1 MAVEIV
7 YPAWWEWFQPI
18 LWVILL
24 FIGLIIV
31 YYIIREIQ
39 EGRVTPRLA
48 EIELEKE
55 KLKLMTLE
63 YAHRGQPFFRIP
75 QEQLE
80 EINKL
85 DEENIRLETDIFAK
99 QSAVEK
105 RIQRLENMVK
115 STKLDHMV
123 EKIKEDERKIR

>member
-1 MAVEIV
+1 MATEYI
-7 YPAWWEWFQPI
+7 YPEWWQWFQSV

-24 FIGLIIV
+24 FIGLIII
-31 YYIIREIQ
+31 YYIIKEI
-39 EGRVTPRLA
+39 EAGRVTPRLA

-75 QEQLE
+75 PEQME

-85 DEENIRLETDIFAK
+85 DQENIVLETDIFAK
-99 QSAVEK
+99 QSAVDK
-105 RIQRLENMVK
+105 RIQRLENKVK